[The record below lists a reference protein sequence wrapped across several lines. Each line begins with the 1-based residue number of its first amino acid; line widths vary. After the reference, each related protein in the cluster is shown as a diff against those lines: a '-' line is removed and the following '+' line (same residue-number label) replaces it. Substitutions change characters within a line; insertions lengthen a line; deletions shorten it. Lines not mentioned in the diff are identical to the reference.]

1 MFQRPMLN
9 LLRGGNAAI
18 ISFRTKTD
26 KIAEITAEKE
36 NIKIHQFDIIYEL
49 SQKAR
54 ELMERKLVKEKERTE
69 LGKVDVLAIFR
80 TEKNRQI
87 VGGNVTEGEVI
98 KGVMLEIWRN
108 GEKVGSGKIVELQS
122 GKKEVDVVK
131 KGKESGILY
140 QGSEKIKEGDELVIY
155 KEEYIKEQL

>member
-1 MFQRPMLN
+1 
-9 LLRGGNAAI
+9 
-18 ISFRTKTD
+18 
-26 KIAEITAEKE
+26 
-36 NIKIHQFDIIYEL
+36 
-49 SQKAR
+49 
-54 ELMERKLVKEKERTE
+54 MERKLVKEKERTE
-69 LGKVDVLAIFR
+69 LGKVNVLAIFR

-87 VGGNVTEGEVI
+87 VGGDVTEGEVT
-98 KGVMLEIWRN
+98 KGAMLEIWRN